1 MHRLSSSGDDVDDD
15 EDVRT
20 VVVSKVVLV
29 NE

>member
-1 MHRLSSSGDDVDDD
+1 MHRLSSSGDDVDD